1 MVKVGQTSY
10 PNDCMD
16 TNKVNKK
23 IRDELS
29 KLCKKMKINK
39 GKLIEEFYKLIII
52 RFKDGSLNATNG
64 YLTLNILRPPI
75 KK

>member
-1 MVKVGQTSY
+1 MVNVGGTDY

-16 TNKVNKK
+16 TNKINKK
-23 IRDELS
+23 VRDELS
-29 KLCKKMKINK
+29 KLCKKMKITK
-39 GKLIEEFYKLIII
+39 GILVEEFYKLILI

-64 YLTLNILRPPI
+64 YLTMNILRSPI